1 MKEYVTRRFSVGDV
15 VRNTRTAEDG
25 KVDEVVVED
34 DCRVTYL
41 VHIPEDRFGW
51 EMGSRANTVHLTN
64 FVAFCIGQRQEATV
78 GAYGC
83 RTSSRCSHYR
93 LHQSRRHY
101 EDIS

>member
-51 EMGSRANTVHLTN
+51 EMGSRAADVPWN
-64 FVAFCIGQRQEATV
+64 
-78 GAYGC
+78 
-83 RTSSRCSHYR
+83 
-93 LHQSRRHY
+93 
-101 EDIS
+101 EDILIPSPNELLKKKP